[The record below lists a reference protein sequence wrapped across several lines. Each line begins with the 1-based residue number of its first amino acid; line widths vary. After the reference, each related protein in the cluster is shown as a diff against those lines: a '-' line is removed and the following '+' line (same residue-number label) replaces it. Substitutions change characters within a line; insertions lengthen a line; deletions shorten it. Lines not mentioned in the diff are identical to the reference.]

1 MAAGTG
7 TDSNPVSK
15 PARYTNGEIECPPGY
30 EPVFEALRDA
40 MQRCSNGKG
49 NERHATEGE
58 PFAEQSMLTDARLM
72 NSPDGMV
79 SQIRKKALE
88 SRSLDPEEARMEAL
102 DIIVYGAGLAY
113 WYARMAAGDDPRA
126 DREQQEIEPD
136 DERLDPGPP
145 PSCSCRFS
153 ADSVSCPECEAE
165 GG

>member
-1 MAAGTG
+1 MAVETG
-7 TDSNPVSK
+7 TDSDQVSK
-15 PARYTNGEIECPPGY
+15 PEHYTNGEIEYPLGY

-49 NERHATEGE
+49 NERHATDGE
-58 PFAEQSMLTDARLM
+58 PFALQSMLTDARLM

-88 SRSLDPEEARMEAL
+88 SRSLDPEDARMEAL

-113 WYARMAAGDDPRA
+113 WYSRMAAGDDPRA
-126 DREQQEIEPD
+126 DREQ
-136 DERLDPGPP
+136 ERLDPGPP

-153 ADSVSCPECEAE
+153 ADSVSCPECEA
-165 GG
+165 GGG